1 MADDSSPIKVEASAK
16 IEIKTEIPSDASG
29 RLAHAV
35 ADAVSP
41 ITELL
46 GMAGDAVRT
55 ARIHRRIVAAKV
67 IREAEAQLEFSGA
80 KVHPVPL
87 KIAVPLLEHASQ
99 EEPDD
104 DIMIRLWA
112 QLLASS
118 ASSEAVSPRFVSL
131 LSEMNKRQVL
141 LLVDIFNFE
150 ENSTVDLLD
159 HCNAMVHSPLALNAI
174 EKPSPHVVTS
184 IVEAGGPA
192 LLSFDT
198 VSPVTPD
205 EANTKFKREALWEPD
220 RQRATDLGILESLGL
235 LRFGAKSSGYF
246 PDCYVAIEVNQGAC
260 TALTDELLYLVGEA
274 NPEE

>member
-1 MADDSSPIKVEASAK
+1 MRSQASDPLYRLGQLNRNMASTSSPCAVRPRASRRRLRAGNRHNLVFHSHRTAGTEMADDSSPIKVEASAK

-131 LSEMNKRQVL
+131 LSEMNKRQV
-141 LLVDIFNFE
+141 
-150 ENSTVDLLD
+150 
-159 HCNAMVHSPLALNAI
+159 
-174 EKPSPHVVTS
+174 
-184 IVEAGGPA
+184 
-192 LLSFDT
+192 
-198 VSPVTPD
+198 
-205 EANTKFKREALWEPD
+205 
-220 RQRATDLGILESLGL
+220 
-235 LRFGAKSSGYF
+235 
-246 PDCYVAIEVNQGAC
+246 
-260 TALTDELLYLVGEA
+260 
-274 NPEE
+274 